1 MHVWHYVIWRLVGYR
16 AAIAIQVL
24 INPFLEEVIR
34 IYLGEQSLH
43 VEQACIAIACPIDG
57 DQVSMTNHS

>member
-1 MHVWHYVIWRLVGYR
+1 MHVSHYVIWRLVRYR

-43 VEQACIAIACPIDG
+43 VEQASICPIAG

>member
-1 MHVWHYVIWRLVGYR
+1 MHVWHYVIWRLVRYR

-43 VEQACIAIACPIDG
+43 VEQPSICSIDG